1 MQKIDINLPPGD
13 FIDLWKFSQLIARSI
28 CPSLRKAEE
37 HTWIQHKLELV
48 PGTEFETRHDMTEQ
62 ERALLLRLLPELP
75 SQASLSKET
84 QAEFMDAFLK
94 HPERPSWRP
103 VLLTEVDAAGNAFEI
118 LHIQEQHL
126 LALRREVAAG
136 NIRAFD
142 KNHISVQH
150 VAVNIF
156 TPREDALRYLDQQ
169 HLRVAVDEQ
178 CPVTISTPKRSPR
191 RKAEK
196 SLPPILPPSVPG
208 EAPSTTNTDNES
220 TTAPHSDKSRKP
232 VAQPSTRPLSTDPSS
247 RQATIA
253 AKSEAADHHNP
264 DTRSQHVKVVILRR
278 KQVEARMSLSRSAI
292 YDRLDVHSPRYD
304 PSFPKQMKLG
314 RFSVGWSEAEVDAWL
329 TKQANS
335 RS

>member
-1 MQKIDINLPPGD
+1 MQKIDIHLPPGD

-37 HTWIQHKLELV
+37 HTWIQHKLEPV
-48 PGTEFETRHDMTEQ
+48 PGTEFETCHDMTEQ
-62 ERALLLRLLPELP
+62 ERELLLHLLPELP

-126 LALRREVAAG
+126 LALRQEVAAG

-169 HLRVAVDEQ
+169 RLRVAVDEER
-178 CPVTISTPKRSPR
+178 PVTISTPKSSPR
-191 RKAEK
+191 RKADK
-196 SLPPILPPSVPG
+196 SLPPSLHPSAPG
-208 EAPSTTNTDNES
+208 KTPLTTDTGQEC
-220 TTAPHSDKSRKP
+220 TTAPLSDQNRKP
-232 VAQPSTRPLSTDPSS
+232 VAQPSARPLSTDPSI
-247 RQATIA
+247 RQVTIA
-253 AKSEAADHHNP
+253 ANRDAADHHNP
-264 DTRSQHVKVVILRR
+264 DTRSHPVKVVILRR

-329 TKQANS
+329 TKQADS
-335 RS
+335 RN